1 MVRPGYR
8 NHSIG
13 PMEEDTPS
21 QRSEPMSEDASRS
34 VLIIDDDED
43 VSALLEA
50 LVATSERYAVA
61 GVTGDPDEGMSMAVA
76 GRPDVA
82 VVGSHRE
89 TFAAVD
95 LVARLRDAS
104 ADLCIVLLADL
115 ADPITLLDALA
126 SGANTVLSSGS
137 GWAELLPAL
146 DLLADGGSTG
156 RSGRDLVA

>member
-1 MVRPGYR
+1 MPEGR
-8 NHSIG
+8 
-13 PMEEDTPS
+13 
-21 QRSEPMSEDASRS
+21 RS

-50 LVATSERYAVA
+50 LVDASDRYHSVA
-61 GVTGDPDEGMSMAVA
+61 VTGDPDA
-76 GRPDVA
+76 GESAACAFEPDIA

-89 TFAAVD
+89 TFSAVR
-95 LVARLRDAS
+95 LVGRLRDLS
-104 ADLCIVLLADL
+104 STTCIVLLADL

-146 DLLADGGSTG
+146 DLLVEGGQG
-156 RSGRDLVA
+156 IRSEVA

>member
-8 NHSIG
+8 KRSIR
-13 PMEEDTPS
+13 PMDRNVQTKERAMPEIARRP
-21 QRSEPMSEDASRS
+21 

-50 LVATSERYAVA
+50 LVATSDRYEVA
-61 GVTGDPDEGMSMAVA
+61 AVTGDPVEGLAAA
-76 GRPDVA
+76 GAQMPEIA
-82 VVGSHRE
+82 VVGAHRD
-89 TFAAVD
+89 TFSAVD
-95 LVARLRDAS
+95 AVGRLRRQS
-104 ADLCIVLLADL
+104 GDLCIVLLADL

-146 DLLADGGSTG
+146 DLLVEEANK
-156 RSGRDLVA
+156 GRDLVA

>member
-1 MVRPGYR
+1 
-8 NHSIG
+8 
-13 PMEEDTPS
+13 
-21 QRSEPMSEDASRS
+21 MSDDVARRS

-50 LVATSERYAVA
+50 LVLTSDGYRVA
-61 GVTGDPDEGMSMAVA
+61 MVTGDPGDGLTVA
-76 GRPDVA
+76 ATLAPEIA

-95 LVARLRDAS
+95 LVARLRRLAPT
-104 ADLCIVLLADL
+104 LCIVLLADL

-146 DLLADGGSTG
+146 DLLVDGGG
-156 RSGRDLVA
+156 QGRDLVA

>member
-1 MVRPGYR
+1 MAAAHR
-8 NHSIG
+8 
-13 PMEEDTPS
+13 
-21 QRSEPMSEDASRS
+21 RS

-50 LVATSERYAVA
+50 LVATSDGYRVAAVT
-61 GVTGDPDEGMSMAVA
+61 VDPGDGLAEAEAKGAEI
-76 GRPDVA
+76 A

-95 LVARLRDAS
+95 VVSRLRTLSPDT
-104 ADLCIVLLADL
+104 CIVLLADL

-146 DLLADGGSTG
+146 DLLVAGEH
-156 RSGRDLVA
+156 GRDRVA

>member
-1 MVRPGYR
+1 MTEAR
-8 NHSIG
+8 
-13 PMEEDTPS
+13 
-21 QRSEPMSEDASRS
+21 RS

-50 LVATSERYAVA
+50 LVEASDRYR
-61 GVTGDPDEGMSMAVA
+61 S
-76 GRPDVA
+76 VA
-82 VVGSHRE
+82 VTDDPEAADAITIAFEPDIAVIGSHRE
-89 TFAAVD
+89 TFSPVH
-95 LVARLRDAS
+95 LVGRLRDRS

-146 DLLADGGSTG
+146 DLLVADAH
-156 RSGRDLVA
+156 REVA

>member
-1 MVRPGYR
+1 M
-8 NHSIG
+8 
-13 PMEEDTPS
+13 S
-21 QRSEPMSEDASRS
+21 QGRRS

-50 LVATSERYAVA
+50 IVDASDRYRTVT
-61 GVTGDPDEGMSMAVA
+61 VTGDPGA
-76 GRPDVA
+76 GEAAAAAYDPDIA

-95 LVARLRDAS
+95 CVSRLRDGSPDA
-104 ADLCIVLLADL
+104 CIVLLADL

-126 SGANTVLSSGS
+126 SGASTVLSSGS

-146 DLLADGGSTG
+146 DLLVADG
-156 RSGRDLVA
+156 SGVRTEVG

>member
-1 MVRPGYR
+1 
-8 NHSIG
+8 
-13 PMEEDTPS
+13 
-21 QRSEPMSEDASRS
+21 MSEVARRP

-50 LVATSERYAVA
+50 LVATSDGYCVA
-61 GVTGDPDEGMSMAVA
+61 SVTSDPEDGLAAA
-76 GRPDVA
+76 GILQPEIA
-82 VVGSHRE
+82 VVGAHRDS
-89 TFAAVD
+89 FVAVD
-95 LVARLRDAS
+95 VVARLRDQS

-146 DLLADGGSTG
+146 DLLVDGGG
-156 RSGRDLVA
+156 KGRDLVA

>member
-8 NHSIG
+8 NHSIR
-13 PMEEDTPS
+13 PMEEETPR
-21 QRSEPMSEDASRS
+21 QRSEPMSEVARRS

-50 LVATSERYAVA
+50 LVATSDGYQVA
-61 GVTGDPDEGMSMAVA
+61 TVTGEPVEGLAA
-76 GRPDVA
+76 ADALRPDIA

-89 TFAAVD
+89 TFVAVD
-95 LVARLRDAS
+95 LVARLRHQSAS
-104 ADLCIVLLADL
+104 ICIVLLADL

-146 DLLADGGSTG
+146 DLLVDDHSDLGGD
-156 RSGRDLVA
+156 RVA